1 MTEEIELDR
10 LYMSRFRPTQRP
22 LAWPS
27 PSEVAHARKTG
38 LIEPVIVRPLPG
50 DRLPTYEILFG
61 LKRWLLAQ
69 RLHLTTVPVDIR
81 AVDDE
86 TARRWVETDGDDGP
100 VENPLTV
107 ARAIQRR
114 VAEGSKVAAAGREF
128 GLSRTDASHR
138 LRLLRLAPDVLE
150 RVATGKLVPSTAR
163 ALVGLIPSQQRAMAE
178 RIQREGLSTRQVETL
193 AKAWRTAG
201 DMRTPTVD
209 IASPASREDPDRQR
223 LERALSEQL
232 GTPVAVHWDSSD
244 HSQII
249 IDCANLDVLEGILE
263 RIGSISQ

>member
-10 LYMSRFRPTQRP
+10 LYISRFRPTQRP

-27 PSEVAHARKTG
+27 PGELAHARKTG

-50 DRLPTYEILFG
+50 EPPPTYEILSG

-86 TARRWVETDGDDGP
+86 TARCWVEDDGGEALT
-100 VENPLTV
+100 ENPLTV

-114 VAEGSKVAAAGREF
+114 VEEGLKVAAAGREF

-150 RVATGKLVPSTAR
+150 HVATGDLAPSTAR
-163 ALVGLIPSQQRAMAE
+163 ALVGLTPNQQRAMVE
-178 RIQREGLSTRQVETL
+178 RIQREGLSTRQVEAL
-193 AKAWRTAG
+193 AKAWRTDRDKQAPAAEITSSVG
-201 DMRTPTVD
+201 D
-209 IASPASREDPDRQR
+209 DPDRQQ
-223 LERALSEQL
+223 LERELSEHL
-232 GTPVAVHWDSSD
+232 GTPVVVRCEVSGRGQLVINFAGLE
-244 HSQII
+244 I
-249 IDCANLDVLEGILE
+249 LEGVLERLGYKA
-263 RIGSISQ
+263 

>member
-27 PSEVAHARKTG
+27 PGEVAHARKTG

-50 DRLPTYEILFG
+50 ALLPNYEILSG

-69 RLHLTTVPVDIR
+69 RLHLITVPVDIR

-86 TARRWVETDGDDGP
+86 TARCWVEADGGETLT
-100 VENPLTV
+100 ENPLTV

-114 VAEGSKVAAAGREF
+114 VADGLKIAAAGREF
-128 GLSRTDASHR
+128 GLSRTDAAHR

-163 ALVGLIPSQQRAMAE
+163 ALVGLIPSQQRALAE
-178 RIQREGLSTRQVETL
+178 RIQHEGLSTRQVEAL

-201 DMRTPTVD
+201 EHPAHAAD
-209 IASPASREDPDRQR
+209 IVSSAGDDPDRQR

-232 GTPVAVHWDSSD
+232 GTPVVIRWDGSG
-244 HSQII
+244 HSQIV

-263 RIGSISQ
+263 RIGPISQ

>member
-1 MTEEIELDR
+1 MTEQIELDR

-27 PSEVAHARKTG
+27 PGEVAHTRKTG

-50 DRLPTYEILFG
+50 DPPPNYEILFG

-86 TARRWVETDGDDGP
+86 TARCWVEADGGDP
-100 VENPLTV
+100 SVENPLTL

-114 VAEGSKVAAAGREF
+114 VAEGLKVAAAGREF

-150 RVATGKLVPSTAR
+150 HVATGDLAPSTAR
-163 ALVGLIPSQQRAMAE
+163 VLVGLKPNQQRAMVE
-178 RIQREGLSTRQVETL
+178 RIQREGLSTRQVEAFT
-193 AKAWRTAG
+193 KAWRTDRDKQALAAEITSSVG
-201 DMRTPTVD
+201 D
-209 IASPASREDPDRQR
+209 DPDRQR
-223 LERALSEQL
+223 LEWVLSEQL
-232 GTPVAVHWDSSD
+232 GTPVAVRYDASGGG
-244 HSQII
+244 QLV
-249 IDCANLDVLEGILE
+249 IDFADLDVLEGVLE
-263 RIGSISQ
+263 RLGYRFEG